1 MHPGADSA
9 SFRHLAYTVNCS
21 GRSFE
26 CVDCGVMNGDSLEGQ
41 AFCHLFQRGK
51 DDTPEL
57 CSLILT
63 RGRDLLLIIALK
75 ANATPLANDENMNL
89 NWMNFY
95 RLHSQAVKIFCRQL
109 SQSCLYRLGRITAPR
124 SNRAAFQ
131 TESITRWHR
140 GTPWQFDLNCGQSDA
155 AQ

>member
-1 MHPGADSA
+1 MHPDADSA
-9 SFRHLAYTVNCS
+9 SSRQLASTVNCS
-21 GRSFE
+21 GGRFE
-26 CVDCGVMNGDSLEGQ
+26 CVDHGEMNGDSLEGR

-51 DDTPEL
+51 DDTPQL

-63 RGRDLLLIIALK
+63 RGRDLLHIIALK
-75 ANATPLANDENMNL
+75 ANATSAGQQREHEL

-131 TESITRWHR
+131 SESITRWHR
-140 GTPWQFDLNCGQSDA
+140 GTSWQFDLNCGPSDA